1 MRGKAKWSVF
11 VSILLVLSLFLAA
24 CGTSTKNGSDKNSGT
39 SSNQLADNQV
49 LYLYETADIP
59 TLDYTQATDTT
70 SGDALSM
77 LKAGLMVIDNN
88 ELKPDMAAS
97 EPKVSKDG
105 TVYTFTLRDNAKWSD
120 GSPVTA
126 QDFVYG
132 WQHELDPKTAA
143 PYSFIYA
150 SANIKNASKI
160 LDQNSDMY
168 GKVDQLGIK
177 ALDDKT
183 VQVTLDKAT
192 PYFLSLMSFQPFF
205 PAKQAFVEKQGDKY
219 AKEPDNLLYNGPF
232 TLTEWDHGQ
241 GWVFKKNP
249 KYWDAKDITLD
260 TVNFKVVKDQTTSLN
275 LYKTDKVYIK
285 NLSAEFVD
293 QYKDSKEFKTVP
305 MDCVAYLK
313 LNIDKV
319 KALKNEKVRKAI
331 YMAIDRKGLT
341 DVLLKNGSI
350 PAHYFVPKD
359 FTKGPDG
366 KDFRAAAPNGY
377 LTDGPDQATKLWN
390 EAKKE
395 LGIKTLNLTYLTTDS
410 DTASKFAEY
419 DANQIEK
426 AMPGVKITI
435 NKQPWGN
442 YLKKDDSGDYQ
453 IGGGASW
460 CPDYQDPMTFLDMW
474 TTGNQNNT
482 GKWSNKQYDQ
492 LIADAANLGNKPA
505 ERWAKLQQA
514 EKLLL
519 TNAVIVPEYQLGRA
533 YIVKPYVKDLVF
545 QSYGAQMDF
554 RHTTIMKH

>member
-1 MRGKAKWSVF
+1 MRKKASWSIL
-11 VSILLVLSLFLAA
+11 VSILLVVSLFLTA
-24 CGTSTKNGSDKNSGT
+24 CGGNNNNANDKNGAGNE
-39 SSNQLADNQV
+39 LAGKQV

-70 SGDALSM
+70 SGDAISM
-77 LKAGLMVIDNN
+77 LQAGLMVYDNN

-97 EPKVSKDG
+97 EPEVSKDG
-105 TVYTFTLRDNAKWSD
+105 TVYTFKIRDNAKWSD

-150 SANIKNASKI
+150 SANIKNAAKI
-160 LDQNSDMY
+160 LDKNSDLY

-183 VQVTLDKAT
+183 LQITLEKAT

-205 PAKQAFVEKQGDKY
+205 PAKKEFVEKQGDKY
-219 AKEPDNLLYNGPF
+219 AKEPENLLYNGPF
-232 TLTEWDHGQ
+232 VLSKWDHGQ
-241 GWVFKKNP
+241 GWIFKKNP
-249 KYWDAKDITLD
+249 KYWDAKNITLD
-260 TVNFKVVKDQTTSLN
+260 EVNFKVVKDSTTSLN
-275 LYKTDKVYIK
+275 LYKTDKVYLK

-293 QYKDSKEFKTVP
+293 QYKNSKEFKTVP
-305 MDCVAYLK
+305 MSCVAYLK
-313 LNIDKV
+313 LNIAKV
-319 KALKNEKVRKAI
+319 PAFQNEKVRKAI
-331 YMAIDRKGLT
+331 YMAIDRKGIT

-350 PAHYFVPKD
+350 PAQYFVPKN

-366 KDFRAAAPNGY
+366 KDFRAAAPEGY
-377 LTDGPDQATKLWN
+377 NLGSQKEATKLWN

-395 LGIKTLNLTYLTTDS
+395 LHIDKLNLEYLTTDS

-426 AMPGVKITI
+426 TLPGVNVTIT
-435 NKQPWGN
+435 KQPWGE
-442 YLKKDDSGDYQ
+442 YLKRDDNGDYD

-474 TTGNQNNT
+474 TSNNQNNT
-482 GKWSNKQYDQ
+482 GKWSDKHYDQ
-492 LIADAANLGNKPA
+492 LIAQATNLGNKPA
-505 ERWAKLQQA
+505 ERWTKLQEA
-514 EKLLL
+514 EKYLLEK
-519 TNAVIVPEYQLGRA
+519 AVIVPEYQLGRA
-533 YIVKPYVKDLVF
+533 YIVKPYVKGLVF
-545 QSYGAQMDF
+545 QSYGATIDY
-554 RHTTIMKH
+554 RHAQIMKH